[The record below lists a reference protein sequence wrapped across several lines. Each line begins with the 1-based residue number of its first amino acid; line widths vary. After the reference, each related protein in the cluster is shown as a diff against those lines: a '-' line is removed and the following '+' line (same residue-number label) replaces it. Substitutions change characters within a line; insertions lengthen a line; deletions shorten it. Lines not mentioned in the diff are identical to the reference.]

1 MVHTFKALG
10 QSIAIDVE
18 SGAIHLLDDAAFDM
32 LNIMINQGDIETPA
46 DPAMKAAYDE
56 LMDLKAKGQLFA
68 AAEQVDFNREYFIK
82 ALCLHVSHDCNLRC
96 KYCFAA
102 TGDFKTG
109 RKLMDFEVAKRAID
123 FVIKESGK
131 RRNIEVDFFG
141 GEPLMAFDVVKQTV
155 EYAREQEKEHGK
167 NFRFTITT
175 NGLDLDNQ
183 AIDYINQ
190 NMDNL
195 VLSLDGR
202 EKINDD
208 MRKTP
213 QGEGSYKSIV
223 PRFLRVKETRNKD
236 YFLRGT
242 FTAKNLD
249 FVEDVK
255 HIAGLGFRNISIEPV
270 VTSMKSLELTPDM
283 LEKIYAEYEKLAR
296 YLLEN
301 PQTSFFHFNIDL
313 SGGPCIAKRLKG
325 CGAGYEYI
333 AVTPE
338 GDIYPCHQFVGAE
351 EFKMG
356 NLHQDE
362 FDRQMSDKFSKISV
376 NTKEECKA
384 CWAKYYCSGGCSACN
399 HFMEGDIY
407 VPYKV
412 GCSLQKKRIE
422 LAIAMLAGR

>member
-18 SGAIHLLDDAAFDM
+18 SGAIHLLDVAAFDL
-32 LNIMINQGDIETPA
+32 LNAMIAGDTDMPA
-46 DPAMKAAYDE
+46 DPANKAAYDE

-68 AAEQVDFNREYFIK
+68 DAEQVDFNQEYFIK

-109 RKLMDFEVAKRAID
+109 RKLMDFEVAKAAID
-123 FVIKESGK
+123 FVISESGK

-155 EYAREQEKEHGK
+155 EYAREQEKAHGK

-175 NGLDLDNQ
+175 NGLDLDDQ
-183 AIDYINQ
+183 TIEYINQ

-213 QGEGSYKSIV
+213 QGESSYSAIV
-223 PRFLRVKETRNKD
+223 PRFLRVKETRDKD

-283 LEKIYAEYEKLAR
+283 LEKIYAEYEKLAE

-301 PQTSFFHFNIDL
+301 PQTGFFHFNIDL

-338 GDIYPCHQFVGAE
+338 GDIYPCHQFVGTE
-351 EFKMG
+351 EFKLG
-356 NLHQDE
+356 NLHQNT
-362 FDRQMSDKFSKISV
+362 FDRQMSEKFSKISV
-376 NTKEECKA
+376 NTKPECKA

-407 VPYKV
+407 VPYKI

-422 LAIAMLAGR
+422 LAIAMLACK